1 MTGTE
6 LPVIAAVD
14 GSTHSDD
21 ALDWAAREASG
32 RGLPLVVVHVRLL
45 TRRTGQEAQQRE
57 AEELLARSV
66 QRVERIAP
74 GLGPTTLSPLDF
86 PSAALVSL
94 SRDASLVVVGSRGL
108 GGFRSLM
115 LGSNSLA
122 TAAMAMCPVVV
133 IHGGRPDEE
142 PDGSSPEVFR
152 DIVAGVAADES
163 SEAVLEFAFETAAA
177 RPGARLRIVH
187 GWTMFSS
194 MLSGGPVFDREAA
207 ADSAERSL
215 AELTAGRREVSAG
228 RGREGAR
235 PRLGVPHAGHRVG
248 DRGPDGDRPAARA
261 ASRSGSGSPRSRRPR
276 SRTRWGRWPWCPADL
291 LRGGVTE
298 PFGGCSRPDPAVRGP
313 SPVHGTWPLAPGG
326 PH

>member
-1 MTGTE
+1 MTGTG

-32 RGLPLVVVHVRLL
+32 RGLPLMVVHVRLL

-66 QRVERIAP
+66 RRVERIAP
-74 GLGPTTLSPLDF
+74 GLHPTTLAPLDF

-122 TAAMAMCPVVV
+122 TAGMATCPVVV
-133 IHGGRPDEE
+133 VNGALPDRE
-142 PDGSSPEVFR
+142 PDGSAPEVCR

-163 SEAVLEFAFETAAA
+163 GEAVLEFAFETAAA

-215 AELTAGRREVSAG
+215 AELTAGRCEKYPQVEVVK
-228 RGREGAR
+228 E
-235 PRLGVPHAGHRVG
+235 
-248 DRGPDGDRPAARA
+248 
-261 ASRSGSGSPRSRRPR
+261 
-276 SRTRWGRWPWCPADL
+276 
-291 LRGGVTE
+291 
-298 PFGGCSRPDPAVRGP
+298 
-313 SPVHGTWPLAPGG
+313 PVHGSASRTLVTASATAALTVIGRRKGG
-326 PH
+326 ESLGLGLSPVAQTTLTHALGPVAVVPC

>member
-14 GSTHSDD
+14 GSTHSRD
-21 ALDWAAREASG
+21 ALDWAAREAAG
-32 RGLPLVVVHVRLL
+32 RGLPLTVVHVRLL

-57 AEELLARSV
+57 AEELLAESV
-66 QRVERIAP
+66 RRVNRIAP
-74 GLGPTTLSPLDF
+74 GLRPTTLAPLDF

-122 TAAMAMCPVVV
+122 TASMAECPVVV
-133 IHGGRPDEE
+133 INGGPPDEE
-142 PDGSSPEVFR
+142 PDENAPEVFR

-163 SEAVLEFAFETAAA
+163 SEAVLEFAFDTAAA

-194 MLSGGPVFDREAA
+194 VLSGGPVFDRDAA
-207 ADSAERSL
+207 ADAAERSL
-215 AELTAGRREVSAG
+215 AELTAGWREKYPQVDVVKEPVNGS
-228 RGREGAR
+228 
-235 PRLGVPHAGHRVG
+235 
-248 DRGPDGDRPAARA
+248 
-261 ASRSGSGSPRSRRPR
+261 ASRTLVTASATAALTVIGRRK
-276 SRTRWGRWPWCPADL
+276 
-291 LRGGVTE
+291 GGE
-298 PFGGCSRPDPAVRGP
+298 SLGLGL
-313 SPVHGTWPLAPGG
+313 SPVAQTTLTHALG
-326 PH
+326 PVAVVPC

>member
-32 RGLPLVVVHVRLL
+32 RGLPLMVVHVRLL

-66 QRVERIAP
+66 QRVNRIAP
-74 GLGPTTLSPLDF
+74 GLHPTTLAPLDF

-133 IHGGRPDEE
+133 INGGRPDEE
-142 PDGSSPEVFR
+142 PDGSAPEVFR
-152 DIVAGVAADES
+152 DVVAGVAADES
-163 SEAVLEFAFETAAA
+163 SEAVLDFAFETAAA

-207 ADSAERSL
+207 AGSAERSL
-215 AELTAGRREVSAG
+215 AELTAGRRERFPQV
-228 RGREGAR
+228 E
-235 PRLGVPHAGHRVG
+235 VVK
-248 DRGPDGDRPAARA
+248 
-261 ASRSGSGSPRSRRPR
+261 
-276 SRTRWGRWPWCPADL
+276 
-291 LRGGVTE
+291 E
-298 PFGGCSRPDPAVRGP
+298 
-313 SPVHGTWPLAPGG
+313 PVHGSASRTLVTASATAALTVIGRRKGG
-326 PH
+326 ESLGLGLSPVAQTTLTHALGPVAVVPC

>member
-66 QRVERIAP
+66 QRVERVAP
-74 GLGPTTLSPLDF
+74 GLRPTTLAPLDF

-122 TAAMAMCPVVV
+122 TASMAMCPVVV
-133 IHGGRPDEE
+133 INGGRPDEE
-142 PDGSSPEVFR
+142 PDGNSPEVFR
-152 DIVAGVAADES
+152 DVVAGVAADES

-215 AELTAGRREVSAG
+215 AELTAGRREKYPQV
-228 RGREGAR
+228 E
-235 PRLGVPHAGHRVG
+235 VVK
-248 DRGPDGDRPAARA
+248 
-261 ASRSGSGSPRSRRPR
+261 
-276 SRTRWGRWPWCPADL
+276 
-291 LRGGVTE
+291 E
-298 PFGGCSRPDPAVRGP
+298 
-313 SPVHGTWPLAPGG
+313 PVHGSASRTLVTASATAALTVIGRRKGG
-326 PH
+326 ESLGLGLSPVAQTTLTHALGPVAVVPC

>member
-14 GSTHSDD
+14 GSTHSYD
-21 ALDWAAREASG
+21 ALDWAAREAAG
-32 RGLPLVVVHVRLL
+32 RGLPLMIVHVRLL

-57 AEELLARSV
+57 AEELLAQSV
-66 QRVERIAP
+66 RRVNETAP
-74 GLGPTTLSPLDF
+74 GLSPTTLAPLDF

-122 TAAMAMCPVVV
+122 TASMAKCPVVV
-133 IHGGRPDEE
+133 VHSGQ
-142 PDGSSPEVFR
+142 PDGEPGERAQEVFR
-152 DIVAGVAADES
+152 DVVAGVAADES

-194 MLSGGPVFDREAA
+194 MLSGGPVFDRDAA
-207 ADSAERSL
+207 AGAAERSL
-215 AELTAGRREVSAG
+215 AELTAGWREKYPQVEVMKEPVNGS
-228 RGREGAR
+228 
-235 PRLGVPHAGHRVG
+235 
-248 DRGPDGDRPAARA
+248 
-261 ASRSGSGSPRSRRPR
+261 ASRTLVTASATAALTVIGRRK
-276 SRTRWGRWPWCPADL
+276 
-291 LRGGVTE
+291 GGE
-298 PFGGCSRPDPAVRGP
+298 SLGLGL
-313 SPVHGTWPLAPGG
+313 SPVAQTTLTHALG
-326 PH
+326 PVAVVPC